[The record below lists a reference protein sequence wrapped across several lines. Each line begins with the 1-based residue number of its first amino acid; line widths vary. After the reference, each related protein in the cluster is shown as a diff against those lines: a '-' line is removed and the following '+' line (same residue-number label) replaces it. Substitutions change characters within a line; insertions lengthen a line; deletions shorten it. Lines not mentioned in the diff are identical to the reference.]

1 MFLLH
6 QARKKIRGMKGTS
19 KYFVGLLLPPAFE
32 SQFNTLKQ
40 GISAQFQ
47 VKFALHAPAHLTLKM
62 PFRYKE
68 AKESELGLRL
78 TTVLETQA
86 PFHLQFT
93 GIGHFG
99 TRNIHQKVAP
109 SESLLSLQTS
119 LRSFCKRSL
128 HLVEELSDRNFQPH
142 VTLAYKDLK
151 PGNFEEV
158 LAYARKNEVKG
169 EFLVAQAYLLKK
181 VEGRWKAITPLAFGS
196 SSASPSPA
204 AQE

>member
-1 MFLLH
+1 
-6 QARKKIRGMKGTS
+6 MKGMG

-32 SQFNTLKQ
+32 SQIKLLKQ
-40 GISAQFQ
+40 GIAEQFQ
-47 VKFALHAPAHLTLKM
+47 VKYALQSPAHLTLKM

-68 AKESELGLRL
+68 AKEAELAVRFTSL
-78 TTVLETQA
+78 LETQE
-86 PFHLQFT
+86 PFQLQLT
-93 GIGHFG
+93 RIGHFG
-99 TRNIHQKVAP
+99 NRNIHQQVAQ
-109 SESLLSLQTS
+109 SESLQHLQTT

-151 PGNFEEV
+151 PANFEEV
-158 LAYARKNEVKG
+158 LAFARKNEVRG

-181 VEGRWKAITPLAFGS
+181 VEGRWKGIAPLIFGNS
-196 SSASPSPA
+196 SGTPSPK